1 LFLQIDDEALE
12 RRIPSSKLEFSRKF
26 WIPKFTG
33 FIFSKEQTALLRDT
47 LELSLE
53 SLEKVKSWLRVWK
66 CSWPRKS
73 RHVIDLS
80 DRSINPRG
88 SSSSFYKCT
97 HYARNKICP

>member
-12 RRIPSSKLEFSRKF
+12 RRIPSSKLEFSRLSSNF
-26 WIPKFTG
+26 GFQSSR

-73 RHVIDLS
+73 RHMIDLS
-80 DRSINPRG
+80 DRSINPRRIIIM
-88 SSSSFYKCT
+88 YT